1 MSVKPANATVVEVRF
16 KGARKEYYRDN
27 PESPLEVGE
36 YCIVQAERGRE
47 CGKVVETGMLAAL
60 RGEGRSLG
68 EITRRAT
75 PDDMAI
81 YWDNTTKET
90 RARTFC
96 IGRIATRRL
105 EMKLVD
111 VEWQFDSTK
120 VTFFFTA
127 DRRVDFREL
136 VKDLAAEFR
145 TRIELRQIGVRDEA
159 KRRDGYG
166 SCGRRLC
173 CSSWLPEF
181 QPITLKMARDQQLSL
196 SPNKISGLCGRLLC
210 CLSYEVKQYREVLRG
225 MPPVGAQV
233 RVGTLDGIVTK
244 VDVFNRRIHVKDS
257 ESKETL
263 VPDNAWKPEFLIAAR
278 PGRKGKDSRGGGG
291 GGRGGSG
298 PGAGARG
305 GAASAKPAP
314 VEAEA
319 EIEVDA
325 GVEVDEEAL
334 RALKAL
340 EDEAHGHE

>member
-1 MSVKPANATVVEVRF
+1 MSVKPATATVVEVRF

-27 PESPLEVGE
+27 PEAPLEMGE
-36 YCIVQAERGRE
+36 YCVVAAERGRE

-60 RGEGRSLG
+60 RGEGRTLG
-68 EITRRAT
+68 EIVRRAT
-75 PDDMAI
+75 PDDMATH
-81 YWDNTTKET
+81 WDNAEKES
-90 RARTFC
+90 RARTFS
-96 IGRIATRRL
+96 IGRIASRRL

-244 VDVFNRRIHVKDS
+244 VDVFNRQIHVKDS

-263 VPDNAWKPEFLIAAR
+263 IPDNAWKPEFVIAAR
-278 PGRKGKDSRGGGG
+278 PGRKGKDSRGSGGGG

-298 PGAGARG
+298 AR
-305 GAASAKPAP
+305 GAASAKPAHAESE
-314 VEAEA
+314 VEAET
-319 EIEVDA
+319 